1 MKFNL
6 LVINLTQKSH
16 FKKEVEEDLL
26 KTFLGGRGLGV
37 RLFFDFV
44 DESYFK
50 NSQHSE
56 SPIFFLTGPLTGSL
70 APLSGRFHSVFHSPL
85 TNTIFDSSCGGKTGI
100 YLKSNGFDGV
110 AIVGASKEPVFIVID
125 ENEVRFNNA
134 DRLTG
139 KLISDKEKILKDEVS
154 ANISTII
161 SGAAAEKGV
170 LFANVVSDRR
180 FFGRGGLGF
189 LFGKKNLH
197 AIVVKKGNKTSPPPS
212 NPEQFSYTLEEIKKW
227 IHGNPITSQGLPEF
241 GTSVLMNLINELKIL
256 PHKNFLENHFSF
268 ADCISGE
275 TLKSKVIRR
284 KACYGCM
291 VGCGRVTEKGEGPE
305 FETLWALGANLGIKS
320 IDFIIEMNELCS
332 QYGVDTIT
340 LGGTLASYLEIKG
353 LPFGDE
359 DLIKELILQTV
370 SNENE
375 GALIALGS
383 KRLCKE
389 LGKEDVSMSV
399 KSLEMPAYHPAGVYG
414 MGLAYGTSNRG
425 ACHLRSYMIAPE
437 VLGIPK
443 LIDPK
448 IKVGKA
454 GLVIYFQN
462 SHAVADSAIFCRFL
476 SLAVTDEYLSRVV
489 SAYTGFDYST
499 TDYQKIGERIY
510 VLERVFN
517 LKMGFSSIDD
527 LLPQRVV
534 FDGYSDML
542 KEYYVARG
550 YDCDGVPTPEKLKNL
565 GLDKICQG
573 LIDVSRVC

>member
-16 FKKEVEEDLL
+16 FKKEIEEDLL
-26 KTFLGGRGLGV
+26 RMFLGGRGLGV

-44 DESYFK
+44 DEPYFK
-50 NSQHSE
+50 NPQHSE

-70 APLSGRFHSVFHSPL
+70 APLSGRFHCVFHSPL
-85 TNTIFDSSCGGKTGI
+85 TNTIFDSSCGGKTGV
-100 YLKSNGFDGV
+100 YLKTNGIDGV
-110 AIVGASKEPVFIVID
+110 AIVGASEKPVFVVID
-125 ENEVRFNNA
+125 ENEVSFNDA
-134 DRLTG
+134 SFLTG
-139 KLISDKEKILKDEVS
+139 KLLSDKEKILKDEVP
-154 ANISTII
+154 ADISTII
-161 SGAAAEKGV
+161 SSAAAEKGV
-170 LFANVVSDRR
+170 LFANVISDRR

-197 AIVVKKGNKTSPPPS
+197 AIVVKKSKKTLSHPS
-212 NPEQFSYTLEEIKKW
+212 HPEQFNYTVEEIKKW

-275 TLKSKVIRR
+275 TLKTRVVKR

-305 FETLWALGANLGIKS
+305 FETLWALGANLGIKD
-320 IDFIIEMNELCS
+320 IDFIIEINELCC

-340 LGGTLASYLEIKG
+340 LGSTLASYLEIKG
-353 LPFGDE
+353 LPFGDKT
-359 DLIKELILQTV
+359 LVRELILKTV
-370 SNENE
+370 LNEKE
-375 GALIALGS
+375 GALIAKGS

-389 LGKEDVSMSV
+389 LGKEEVSMSV
-399 KSLEMPAYHPAGVYG
+399 KSLEMPAYHPSSVYG
-414 MGLAYGTSNRG
+414 MALAYGTSNRG
-425 ACHLRSYMIAPE
+425 GCHLRSYMIAPE
-437 VLGIPK
+437 VLGIPR

-448 IKVGKA
+448 IKTGKA

-476 SLAVTDEYLSRVV
+476 SLAVTDDYLSRVV

-510 VLERVFN
+510 VLERIFN

-527 LLPQRVV
+527 FLPKRVL

-550 YDCDGVPTPEKLKNL
+550 YDCDGVPSPEKLKNL
-565 GLDKICQG
+565 GLDKICRG
-573 LIDVSRVC
+573 FN

>member
-6 LVINLTQKSH
+6 LVIDLTQKSH
-16 FKKEVEEDLL
+16 FKKEIEEDMLR
-26 KTFLGGRGLGV
+26 TFLGGRGLGV

-50 NSQHSE
+50 NSQHCE

-85 TNTIFDSSCGGKTGI
+85 TNTIFDSSCGGKTGV
-100 YLKSNGFDGV
+100 YLKSNGIDGV
-110 AIVGASKEPVFIVID
+110 AVVGASKEPVFVVID
-125 ENEVRFNNA
+125 ENEVRFYDA

-139 KLISDKEKILKDEVS
+139 KLLSEKEKILKDEVS
-154 ANISTII
+154 ADISTII

-189 LFGKKNLH
+189 LFGKKNLR
-197 AIVVKKGNKTSPPPS
+197 AIVVKKGNKTSPLPS
-212 NPEQFSYTLEEIKKW
+212 NPQLFNYTLEEIKKW

-256 PHKNFLENHFSF
+256 PHKNFLENRFSF

-275 TLKSKVIRR
+275 TLKVKVVKR

-305 FETLWALGANLGIKS
+305 FETLWALGANLGIKN
-320 IDFIIEMNELCS
+320 IDFIIEMNELCC

-359 DLIKELILQTV
+359 ALIKELILQTV

-375 GALIALGS
+375 GALIAVGS

-399 KSLEMPAYHPAGVYG
+399 KSLEMPAYHPSGVYG

-448 IKVGKA
+448 IKAGKA

-476 SLAVTDEYLSRVV
+476 SLAVTDDYLSRVV
-489 SAYTGFDYST
+489 SAYTGFDFST

-510 VLERVFN
+510 VLERIFN

-527 LLPQRVV
+527 LLPKRVL

-550 YDCDGVPTPEKLKNL
+550 YNCDGIPTPEKLKSL
-565 GLDKICQG
+565 GLDKIYQG
-573 LIDVSRVC
+573 FN

>member
-16 FKKEVEEDLL
+16 FKKEIEEDLL
-26 KTFLGGRGLGV
+26 RTFLGGRGLGV

-44 DESYFK
+44 DESYLK

-85 TNTIFDSSCGGKTGI
+85 TNTIFDSSCGGRAGI
-100 YLKSNGFDGV
+100 YLKSNGIDGV
-110 AIVGASKEPVFIVID
+110 AVVGASKEPVFVVID

-134 DRLTG
+134 DHLTG
-139 KLISDKEKILKDEVS
+139 KLLSDKEKILKDEVS
-154 ANISTII
+154 ADISTII
-161 SGAAAEKGV
+161 SGTAAEKGV

-189 LFGKKNLH
+189 LFGKKNLR
-197 AIVVKKGNKTSPPPS
+197 AIVVKKGKKTSPPPS
-212 NPEQFSYTLEEIKKW
+212 NSEQFNYTLEEIKKW

-256 PHKNFLENHFSF
+256 PHKNFLENRFSF

-275 TLKSKVIRR
+275 TLKSKVIKR

-305 FETLWALGANLGIKS
+305 FETLWALGANLGVKN
-320 IDFIIEMNELCS
+320 IDFIIETNELCC
-332 QYGVDTIT
+332 QYGIDTIT
-340 LGGTLASYLEIKG
+340 LGGSLASYLEIKG

-359 DLIKELILQTV
+359 VLIKELILQTV

-375 GALIALGS
+375 GALIAMGS

-399 KSLEMPAYHPAGVYG
+399 KSLEMPAYHPSGVYG

-448 IKVGKA
+448 IKAGKA

-476 SLAVTDEYLSRVV
+476 SLAVTDDYLSRVV
-489 SAYTGFDYST
+489 SAYTGFDFST

-510 VLERVFN
+510 VLERIFN

-527 LLPQRVV
+527 LLPKRVL

-550 YDCDGVPTPEKLKNL
+550 YNCDGVPTPEKLKSL
-565 GLDKICQG
+565 GLDKIYQG
-573 LIDVSRVC
+573 FN